1 MRNASSGHSVFSIT
15 MIGLGIVGLLYSNF
29 VPVWNPV
36 PASIP
41 GRGIFVYLGPLI
53 SLASAIGLLV
63 PRLAAIAT
71 RLLLTT
77 LLLWLLLFR
86 LPNFLLTSPFEACW
100 SVFPLA
106 VMLAA
111 TWVLYVWFAADWDRQ
126 HLSFVSGNNG
136 LRIAHALYSFSLIFF
151 GSAHFI
157 DMKDT
162 LSLIP
167 NWLPGHAFWAYFTG
181 GAFIAAGVAVL
192 AGRCARLAAVLSAF
206 QIGLFLLL
214 VWLPIVAAGSKVP
227 FQWSETI
234 LNAALL
240 AAAWMVAD
248 SYQNTPWLAADG
260 QQSLGIRL
268 NGHFRHVSLL
278 VGRTRGL
285 LLARHRPPDRSQPR

>member
-1 MRNASSGHSVFSIT
+1 MRVASSGHVVFSLT
-15 MIGLGIVGLLYSNF
+15 MIGLGIVGLLYRDF

-36 PASIP
+36 PAIIP
-41 GRGIFVYLGPLI
+41 GREVLVNLGPLI
-53 SLASAIGLLV
+53 SLLCGIGLLV
-63 PRLAAIAT
+63 PRVAIVAA

-77 LLLWLLLFR
+77 LFLWLLLFR

-100 SVFPLA
+100 SVFPLV

-111 TWVLYVWFAADWDRQ
+111 AWVLYVWFAADWDRR
-126 HLSFVSGNNG
+126 HLSFVSGKNG
-136 LRIAHALYSFSLIFF
+136 LRMAHVLYGCSLIFF

-157 DMKDT
+157 DLKDT

-167 NWLPGHAFWAYFTG
+167 DWLPGHGFWAYFTG

-192 AGRCARLAAVLSAF
+192 TGRCARLAALLSAF

-214 VWLPIVAAGSKVP
+214 VWVPIVAAGSKAP

-234 LNAALL
+234 LNVALL

-248 SYQNTPWLAADG
+248 SYRNTPGLVADS
-260 QQSLGIRL
+260 QQSP
-268 NGHFRHVSLL
+268 
-278 VGRTRGL
+278 GRG
-285 LLARHRPPDRSQPR
+285 AS

>member
-1 MRNASSGHSVFSIT
+1 MRIASTGHLVFSIV
-15 MIGLGIVGLLYSNF
+15 MIGLGIVGLLYPDF

-36 PASIP
+36 PASIS
-41 GRGIFVYLGPLI
+41 GRGVFVYLGSLI
-53 SLASAIGLLV
+53 SLACGIGLLV
-63 PRLAAIAT
+63 PRVAAVAT

-111 TWVLYVWFAADWDRQ
+111 VWVLYVWFAPDWDRQ
-126 HLSFVSGNNG
+126 HLRFVSGNNG
-136 LRIAHALYSFSLIFF
+136 LRITHVLYGFSLIFF

-157 DMKDT
+157 DLKDT
-162 LSLIP
+162 LSLVP

-181 GAFIAAGVAVL
+181 GAFIAAGIAVL
-192 AGRCARLAAVLSAF
+192 AGHWVARLAAFLSAF

-214 VWLPIVAAGSKVP
+214 VWVPIVAAGSKVP

-240 AAAWMVAD
+240 AAAWVVAD
-248 SYQNTPWLAADG
+248 SYQKNALA
-260 QQSLGIRL
+260 
-268 NGHFRHVSLL
+268 
-278 VGRTRGL
+278 GRR
-285 LLARHRPPDRSQPR
+285 